1 MGLPSPAKK
10 ADKIICLCNAV
21 SQSKI
26 EEAIVRGCHTLGELF
41 DVTGAGVGPCG
52 GTCQGRLIE
61 MLKSYHATKTF
72 PQFPDRKRNRR

>member
-1 MGLPSPAKK
+1 M
-10 ADKIICLCNAV
+10 
-21 SQSKI
+21 
-26 EEAIVRGCHTLGELF
+26 RGCHTLGELF

-72 PQFPDRKRNRR
+72 PQFPERKRNRR